1 VLGHGNRAYNFSLL
15 MMPRLTFNGNTMR
28 YGISFGLVIV
38 LCLLPLL
45 GTAQSGN
52 RVRILYDAF
61 GKAPAITKAWG
72 FSALVEYGG
81 KRILFDTGGNAE
93 IFEHN
98 VKALG
103 ADLTKLDFVILS
115 HRHSD
120 HISGLSYLLRI
131 NPKVKI
137 YTPAEPWGP
146 FGWEIPS
153 SFYRKDES
161 LAASMRYFDGDPP
174 NTISASTPWPE
185 ANFVRVDSTTEI
197 EPGIFIIPTISQVT
211 GTLELREISL
221 AIRGP
226 QGLVIVAGC
235 SHAGVAKI
243 LEAAAKIDPHVHVLF
258 GGLHLVGAPDAD
270 IQRISTALHDQWKL
284 DYIAIGHCTG
294 EPTFAALQK
303 AFGDRYLYA
312 GVGAVVNIP

>member
-1 VLGHGNRAYNFSLL
+1 
-15 MMPRLTFNGNTMR
+15 MPLTFKGDTMR
-28 YGISFGLVIV
+28 SRISFALVI
-38 LCLLPLL
+38 LLFLLPCL
-45 GTAQSGN
+45 GAAQSGN
-52 RVRILYDAF
+52 RVTILYDAF
-61 GKAPAITKAWG
+61 GKSPAMTKAWG

-103 ADLTKLDFVILS
+103 VDLTKLDFVVLS

-120 HISGLSYLLRI
+120 HISGLNYLLRI
-131 NPKVKI
+131 NPTVKI
-137 YTPAEPWGP
+137 YTPADPWGP
-146 FGWEIPS
+146 FGWAVPNS
-153 SFYRKDES
+153 LYRKDES
-161 LAASMRYFDGDPP
+161 LAANMRYFDGNPP
-174 NTISASTPWPE
+174 NTLSASTPWPQ

-197 EPGIFIIPTISQVT
+197 APGIFVVPTISQVT
-211 GTLELREISL
+211 GTLELREISM

-226 QGLVIVAGC
+226 QGLIIVDGC
-235 SHAGVAKI
+235 SHAGVEKV
-243 LEAAAKIDPHVHVLF
+243 LEAAAKIDPHVRVVF
-258 GGLHLVGAPDAD
+258 GGLHLVGASDAD

-303 AFGDRYLYA
+303 TFGDRYLYA